1 MFEVR
6 FISCEDDGIDQIVSF
21 AIEDDAVGI
30 RSLILLRTPKHEAI
44 LDQDERGVSVSLEY
58 EDDDEV
64 DLLKVMRIEAQ
75 CVAIETQASKYE
87 LDTSRVESAEISEM
101 KALLGRMNFDN
112 RFRLEGV

>member
-1 MFEVR
+1 MLEVR

-44 LDQDERGVSVSLEY
+44 MDQDERGVSVSLEY

-64 DLLKVMRIEAQ
+64 DLLKVVRIEAQ
-75 CVAIETQASKYE
+75 CIAIETQASKYE
-87 LDTSRVESAEISEM
+87 LDIGLIVCSTRQLHSSVETIFRGRLTRCEI
-101 KALLGRMNFDN
+101 
-112 RFRLEGV
+112 